1 MQRRVNTP
9 GRHGVIKMV
18 SSFPTAATACT
29 VYPPLT
35 ALRMHLGNF
44 PQSLTRRTSMLALA
58 DDAALARLVIA
69 AAHRRARLP
78 PRNFPIARSRACPH
92 GLE

>member
-1 MQRRVNTP
+1 MNIP

-18 SSFPTAATACT
+18 SSFPTAATTCT

-44 PQSLTRRTSMLALA
+44 PQCLTRRTSMLALA
-58 DDAALARLVIA
+58 DDAALARLVIVA
-69 AAHRRARLP
+69 AQRRAKSTASKLSYRAVEGMP
-78 PRNFPIARSRACPH
+78 VRPRT
-92 GLE
+92 